1 MSKQKRFS
9 YKNTSN
15 IFDMLKNRE
24 LCFNGDFEKSSF
36 KQSCDFQPPNLIN
49 KRFSHVNTKEK
60 SDQVKLMTR
69 AEMIKYLD
77 AYKTNYELLSFILQ
91 PKFRPPQQVLP
102 VFESK
107 PMKPK
112 PQSCVLKAKTYQAD
126 HVLPLPSSSTTLQLR
141 RPNSVCFKSNV
152 KRRSNPNPYLL
163 KAANNCTSLSRKTR
177 TRGVSQ
183 PPGCSRDKLRH
194 NKRTLLNFHDTQD
207 QEVFY
212 DIESSSRCF

>member
-1 MSKQKRFS
+1 
-9 YKNTSN
+9 
-15 IFDMLKNRE
+15 
-24 LCFNGDFEKSSF
+24 
-36 KQSCDFQPPNLIN
+36 
-49 KRFSHVNTKEK
+49 
-60 SDQVKLMTR
+60 MTR

-112 PQSCVLKAKTYQAD
+112 PQSCVFKAKTYQAD
-126 HVLPLPSSSTTLQLR
+126 SRVNNVSLPLPSSTTTLQLR
-141 RPNSVCFKSNV
+141 RPNSVCFKSIV

-163 KAANNCTSLSRKTR
+163 KAANNCTSLSRKTK
-177 TRGVSQ
+177 TRGVSH
-183 PPGCSRDKLRH
+183 SRDKLRD

-207 QEVFY
+207 LEIFY